1 MDETDPTPLP
11 TEAAPAVPETSGTK
25 DAERKREGAWETM
38 RSLLVVLIVVICFRT
53 FVAEATVVPT
63 GSMEQTI
70 LIGDHVFLDKLLY
83 GPRFP
88 FTSWRIPPVRS
99 THRGELVAFHFP
111 LNPSQ
116 MFVKRIVAV
125 GGDIVRIKDRKV
137 FVNGKALNEPY
148 AFYQTSIIRPL
159 QDNFPPPLNEID
171 TLPAAW
177 GLDPG
182 WARAMHN
189 YIRSDGL
196 HVPDDALFVMG
207 DNRDDSFDSRFW
219 GFVPLDN
226 VVGEPMFVYWSYDAP
241 SKEWTANSL
250 TDRLKFDASIVWNF
264 IQKTRWSRTGK
275 VF

>member
-1 MDETDPTPLP
+1 MDDPEIKSLP
-11 TEAAPAVPETSGTK
+11 TTAAPPAAETAEAKAG
-25 DAERKREGAWETM
+25 ERKREGAWETM
-38 RSLLVVLIVVICFRT
+38 RSLLVVLIIVVCFRT

-83 GPRFP
+83 GPRLP
-88 FTSWRIPPVRS
+88 FTSWRIPPLRS
-99 THRGELVAFHFP
+99 VHRGELVAFHYP
-111 LNPSQ
+111 RNPS
-116 MFVKRIVAV
+116 MMYVKRVIAV
-125 GGDIVRIKDRKV
+125 GGDVVRIRDRKV
-137 FVNGKALNEPY
+137 FVNGRGLNEPY

-182 WARAMHN
+182 WAREMHN
-189 YIRSDGL
+189 FIRSDGL
-196 HVPDDALFVMG
+196 HVPEDALFVMG
-207 DNRDDSFDSRFW
+207 DNRDNSSDSRFW
-219 GFVPLDN
+219 GFVPVDS
-226 VVGEPMFVYWSYDAP
+226 VVGEPMFVYWSYEAP
-241 SKEWTANSL
+241 TEEWTASSL

-264 IQKTRWSRTGK
+264 IRKTRWSRTGK